1 MKRTRSK
8 ISNVRK
14 RVQSEAQN
22 TMKSLNGGIEK
33 MEQEYE
39 LVFKVKKSHLY

>member
-14 RVQSEAQN
+14 RVKSETQS

-33 MEQEYE
+33 IEQDYE

>member
-8 ISNVRK
+8 ISSVRK
-14 RVQSEAQN
+14 RVKSETQS
-22 TMKSLNGGIEK
+22 TMKSLSGGFDKI
-33 MEQEYE
+33 EQEYE